1 VADRPGEVRR
11 GAVAE
16 LPPPA
21 WRARLR
27 RALRAWYARS
37 ARDLPWRRAATP
49 YRVWV
54 AEVMLQQ
61 TQAAAAAP
69 YYERF
74 LARFPTVAAL
84 AAAAEDDVL
93 AAWQGLGYYARARKL
108 RAAAEIVVTQH
119 GGCFP
124 ADAGAARAL
133 PGVGPYTA
141 GAVLSIAFD
150 RPVAAVDANVA
161 RVLVRLLGEERPLGS
176 AAVQARLWEVAAALV
191 PRRAPGAWT
200 QTLIEFGALVCLP
213 RHPDCPSCPVASLCA
228 ARAAG
233 RASQIPAP
241 RRKKPPPVVEVAVAW
256 AADRAGRLACVRRPA
271 RGVLAGFLELPAVD
285 VPAGEDPRAL
295 LDAAL
300 RALGARRV
308 SVGDALARVEHGMF
322 HRTARLT
329 AYRVRAE
336 WDGTAERVIAL
347 APDAAAVR
355 PLTTASRKLI
365 AAIAGAKRL
374 PRRARR

>member
-1 VADRPGEVRR
+1 
-11 GAVAE
+11 VAE

-61 TQAAAAAP
+61 TQAATAAP

-108 RAAAEIVVTQH
+108 KEAAAIIVAEH
-119 GGCFP
+119 GGRFP
-124 ADAGAARAL
+124 DDEATARAL

-141 GAVLSIAFD
+141 GAVLSIAYD
-150 RPVAAVDANVA
+150 RPAAAVDANVA
-161 RVLVRLLGEERPLGS
+161 RVLVRLLGEERPLAT
-176 AAVQARLWEVAAALV
+176 AAVKARLWQVAAALV

-213 RHPDCPSCPVASLCA
+213 RSPDCPSCPVASLCV

-233 RASQIPAP
+233 RAAQIPAP

-256 AADRAGRLACVRRPA
+256 AADREGRLTCVRRPD
-271 RGVLAGFLELPAVD
+271 RGVLAGFYELPAVD
-285 VPAGEDPRAL
+285 VPAGEDPRVL
-295 LDAAL
+295 LGEAL

-308 SVGDALARVEHGMF
+308 SVGEALARIEHGMF

-329 AYRVRAE
+329 AYRVRAT
-336 WDGTAERVIAL
+336 W
-347 APDAAAVR
+347 DAADSVTAILPEAAAAR
-355 PLTTASRKLI
+355 PLTTASQKLI
-365 AAIAGAKRL
+365 RAIGSKG
-374 PRRARR
+374 RR

>member
-1 VADRPGEVRR
+1 
-11 GAVAE
+11 
-16 LPPPA
+16 
-21 WRARLR
+21 
-27 RALRAWYARS
+27 
-37 ARDLPWRRAATP
+37 LPWRRDRTP
-49 YRVWV
+49 YSVWL

-84 AAAAEDDVL
+84 AAAREEEVL

-108 RAAAEIVVTQH
+108 KAAAAIIVAQH
-119 GGCFP
+119 GGRFP
-124 ADAGAARAL
+124 DDEATARAL

-141 GAVLSIAFD
+141 GAVLSIAYD
-150 RPVAAVDANVA
+150 RPAAAVDANVA
-161 RVLVRLLGEERPLGS
+161 RVLVRLLGEERPLAT
-176 AAVQARLWEVAAALV
+176 AAVKARLWQVAAALV

-213 RHPDCPSCPVASLCA
+213 RSPDCPSCPVASLCA

-233 RASQIPAP
+233 RAAQIPAP

-256 AADRAGRLACVRRPA
+256 AADRAGRLACVKRA
-271 RGVLAGFLELPAVD
+271 DRGVLAGFYELPAVD
-285 VPAGEDPRAL
+285 VPAGADPRAL
-295 LDAAL
+295 LGQAL

-308 SVGDALARVEHGMF
+308 TVGEALARVEHGMF

-329 AYRVRAE
+329 VYRVRAA
-336 WDGTAERVIAL
+336 WDGASGVTAIA
-347 APDAAAVR
+347 PEEDAAAR

-365 AAIAGAKRL
+365 RAITNGGRQ
-374 PRRARR
+374 